1 MIEREMIFNKIQYR
15 KRGIN
20 MFTLI
25 ALLLFAIG
33 LYNIYEHQKTLE
45 NCYKVQGVL
54 VDLHY
59 TPPMN
64 GHRST
69 LYPVFEY
76 TINGVKYRE
85 EYRYQAIDGLK
96 FSEMAGDKELVDE
109 KIKEFLKK
117 SAEKQ
122 PDFKIGQ
129 TYNLQVKRDNHKV
142 FFIENQ
148 WAVMQEAKWFIMGGV
163 VLILN
168 FLFEFI
174 VAFFRH

>member
-1 MIEREMIFNKIQYR
+1 
-15 KRGIN
+15 
-20 MFTLI
+20 
-25 ALLLFAIG
+25 
-33 LYNIYEHQKTLE
+33 
-45 NCYKVQGVL
+45 
-54 VDLHY
+54 
-59 TPPMN
+59 MN

-85 EYRYQAIDGLK
+85 EYRYQAIDGST
-96 FSEMAGDKELVDE
+96 FSEMAGDKELADE
-109 KIKEFLKK
+109 KIKKFLKK

-148 WAVMQEAKWFIMGGV
+148 WVVMQEAKWFIMGGV

-174 VAFFRH
+174 VAFFRHY